1 MTDRL
6 TASPPRPVPKV
17 SRCESVRRVPRNSL
31 ATWTR
36 ILPSQGWILSI
47 WIAVGKFDR
56 SLRSIG
62 KRVTELRRRSRSHR
76 AKDPI
81 ERYLPS
87 GRPRCTCS
95 PVDPA
100 LVTQT
105 CHLGHP
111 RLGAPLLRTSPGCSS
126 GRSPPRCSY
135 LGPDR
140 PKSRRSCRCNSDVSP
155 RSPDTRCPVAP
166 LRPVSRSRS
175 WLAPVLRP
183 RGLSVGES
191 LRREHRYTRRGT
203 WYFRRGKR
211 PPPTGLPVTWLARP
225 DTRCTVAPNISRCFA
240 RRFLGHVP
248 TTDPLLGAPLLRSSP
263 VAPSG
268 RAVTFLPRTRPILGS
283 PLLRP
288 VSRSRF
294 WLGPLPPCGLSLDPY
309 AVNTDTLDVS
319 PRYL

>member
-1 MTDRL
+1 MKPRTALSVARAYDIASARHGVYTNHRRWRRRTEWLTDRL

-175 WLAPVLRP
+175 WL
-183 RGLSVGES
+183 
-191 LRREHRYTRRGT
+191 
-203 WYFRRGKR
+203 
-211 PPPTGLPVTWLARP
+211 
-225 DTRCTVAPNISRCFA
+225 
-240 RRFLGHVP
+240 
-248 TTDPLLGAPLLRSSP
+248 
-263 VAPSG
+263 
-268 RAVTFLPRTRPILGS
+268 
-283 PLLRP
+283 
-288 VSRSRF
+288 
-294 WLGPLPPCGLSLDPY
+294 GPLPPRGFDHPILKPARDGGSEFR
-309 AVNTDTLDVS
+309 TF
-319 PRYL
+319 